1 MWQAYC
7 NYYDCMLNESKWFCD
22 SLGKTMFSWPSQQ
35 TLPDLQSKRLP
46 SVICKIVN
54 SGRICWNI
62 LNFFGPFGPMLRT
75 LQWSFTDNRL
85 KCNPLGPP
93 ARAPLSLPGFYQYSP
108 FTTSPLA
115 SPRLQANGLP
125 TTSVRAP
132 FAIFVFLSVLL
143 FSSGLRFPYMSVLKY
158 QLPGRAFS
166 PTLIRI
172 ILWVVNFIHSLEKYQ
187 ASRMC

>member
-93 ARAPLSLPGFYQYSP
+93 ARGPTLSSWFLSIFPFHHLSLGLSTPPSKRLAHHLCQSSICYICIFICTPFLFWIAFPLHVCSQIPTPRQGF
-108 FTTSPLA
+108 FTNS
-115 SPRLQANGLP
+115 
-125 TTSVRAP
+125 
-132 FAIFVFLSVLL
+132 
-143 FSSGLRFPYMSVLKY
+143 
-158 QLPGRAFS
+158 
-166 PTLIRI
+166 
-172 ILWVVNFIHSLEKYQ
+172 H
-187 ASRMC
+187 